1 MAVYRFER
9 VDAHGGLFVELLVGI
24 CHLSPESRLVAELA
38 LAQLS
43 VIVTLSILWVTVGGT
58 PLVLP
63 SSLIL
68 STTLM
73 PEVT

>member
-1 MAVYRFER
+1 MIAAF
-9 VDAHGGLFVELLVGI
+9 GLKVTTSLLT
-24 CHLSPESRLVAELA
+24 VAELA
-38 LAQLS
+38 DAQLS

-63 SSLIL
+63 SSLIF